1 MANRVGQHV
10 ESGSFQEN
18 LDTFKACF
26 LTSYHRHKRHIPVT
40 PENKALL
47 EDTSE
52 LDAEMTR
59 MSYLKQKT
67 VVRKDV
73 HGQVLDL
80 FKFVHELGGMDP
92 YPQPLNPAKEESFEA
107 ELDQVTRHTEQELS
121 RDERIIDKP
130 IPHHGKAFTLHIS
143 KSKIDHPEA
152 GFGVHVKGHILP
164 GTVLAIYAGTVHFP
178 YTLNENAIKGNNYMY
193 GRYDGVV
200 VDGRDWERKA
210 FAARR
215 LQTRLERVGQSI
227 KDEKTLLRFRNP
239 FGIAQY
245 INHPPGGKQ
254 PNVMCV
260 GYEFPNTFPDELK
273 PYIPH
278 EHVKEPNI
286 FFNTMTDCYIRSIMC
301 IATRHITDEELF
313 LNYRYNPINPYP
325 DWYVQPDVAEAE
337 RRWKKPKAL
346 ANPFW

>member
-1 MANRVGQHV
+1 MSFITKRWRQFVANRVGQHV

-107 ELDQVTRHTEQELS
+107 ELDQVTRHTEQ
-121 RDERIIDKP
+121 
-130 IPHHGKAFTLHIS
+130 
-143 KSKIDHPEA
+143 
-152 GFGVHVKGHILP
+152 GVHVKGHILP
-164 GTVLAIYAGTVHFP
+164 GTVHFP